1 MPKIFLHTGQMLC
14 TDAAPT
20 VKLFRGYSWVL
31 QVARTSG
38 DLTRGHRFP
47 LSPGKDPPHQLAL
60 LRPLLLPIVGS
71 DHVLTMSQLRSLPEH
86 NPQHPAAGQGAQ
98 HTGSFK
104 SAQQLSEI
112 RAKASGKTR
121 LPF

>member
-1 MPKIFLHTGQMLC
+1 MLRTELVESPGLSEFGITPKISLHTGQMLC

-20 VKLFRGYSWVL
+20 VKLFRGHSWVL

-38 DLTRGHRFP
+38 DLTRGRRFP

-71 DHVLTMSQLRSLPEH
+71 DSVHHVAS
-86 NPQHPAAGQGAQ
+86 
-98 HTGSFK
+98 
-104 SAQQLSEI
+104 SEF
-112 RAKASGKTR
+112 A
-121 LPF
+121 

>member
-20 VKLFRGYSWVL
+20 VKLFRGHSWVL

-38 DLTRGHRFP
+38 DLTRGRRFP

-60 LRPLLLPIVGS
+60 LRPLLLPIVDS
-71 DHVLTMSQLRSLPEH
+71 DPVLTMSQLRSLPEH
-86 NPQHPAAGQGAQ
+86 SPQHPAVGQGAQ
-98 HTGSFK
+98 HTGPFK
-104 SAQQLSEI
+104 PAQQLSET
-112 RAKASGKTR
+112 RAKASRKTR
-121 LPF
+121 LLF